1 MIKFLVA
8 AGKGFVEAVKH
19 KTEEE
24 LDEDVKLESEPVQ
37 EDPTLVPADPF
48 NAETDAEVLR
58 KAMKGFGES
67 VIYIAQ

>member
-1 MIKFLVA
+1 MIKFLIA